1 MKLKTK
7 KKNMNN
13 EIFKTYFG
21 YHTPSFLVK
30 DFYKVN
36 KYKKEKIVNQINDS
50 LNKFKNSVVGKE
62 IPEKEIL
69 NKVINIVGKIFDF
82 HK

>member
-1 MKLKTK
+1 
-7 KKNMNN
+7 MNN

-69 NKVINIVGKIFDF
+69 NKVINIVEKIFDF
-82 HK
+82 HKQLEDSKY